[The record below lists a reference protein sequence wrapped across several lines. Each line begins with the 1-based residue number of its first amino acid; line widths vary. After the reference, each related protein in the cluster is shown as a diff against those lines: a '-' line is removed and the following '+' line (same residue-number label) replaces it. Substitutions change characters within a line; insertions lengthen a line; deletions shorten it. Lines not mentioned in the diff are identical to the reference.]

1 MNSHLYE
8 WSLFAFCTTV
18 LAIYFGL
25 PQPLGR
31 AVAAVFWFL
40 MLLCLIFRKQL
51 DS

>member
-8 WSLFAFCTTV
+8 WCLFCFCTTV

-31 AVAAVFWFL
+31 AVLAVFWFL
-40 MLLCLIFRKQL
+40 MLLCLVLRGSL
-51 DS
+51 P